1 MVEIDKPH
9 RRGQRIEAPVQLMI
23 NAEAAVEHER
33 DRAIA
38 HLLHRDPRTWD
49 IDRPHGPSPPP
60 TWSSGDPPS
69 IRRPRAYAATIG

>member
-1 MVEIDKPH
+1 
-9 RRGQRIEAPVQLMI
+9 MI

-33 DRAIA
+33 DRAIG

-60 TWSSGDPPS
+60 T
-69 IRRPRAYAATIG
+69 